1 MRRTVAEPGAAF
13 GPPGGSGEESISV
26 VAAPLPGAGFAL
38 RDLGGPAQAG
48 ARFLETVVAPQGSGR
63 ATELLS
69 ATQRCGRCLHALLR
83 LWQGFGLWTTGPRY
97 WAVRHKR
104 ALRSAAL

>member
-1 MRRTVAEPGAAF
+1 MAEPGAAF

-48 ARFLETVVAPQGSGR
+48 ARFLETVVAPPGSGR

-69 ATQRCGRCLHALLR
+69 ATQRCGRCLHLCSAC
-83 LWQGFGLWTTGPRY
+83 G
-97 WAVRHKR
+97 R
-104 ALRSAAL
+104 ALVCGQQRHAIGLFGTNERCAVQPSDKL